1 MLYQS
6 VLERK
11 SIRQRRTKSV
21 HKHINEKPSFEYEV
35 GCSGSTI
42 ERNNTKSKKQ
52 ISTINWIQIMCLQ
65 IRLLIFLFY
74 NFLFKSIRLNVFEY
88 TCETITPANK
98 KSANIAMRENKHMSH
113 ETVKELNVEWMKKK
127 QKSIWIYRLIST
139 TFIGIC
145 DLLSCVILLYSD

>member
-98 KSANIAMRENKHMSH
+98 KKRKYCYARKQTHVPRNSERAKCRMNEKKSKSQFEYIA
-113 ETVKELNVEWMKKK
+113 
-127 QKSIWIYRLIST
+127 
-139 TFIGIC
+139 
-145 DLLSCVILLYSD
+145 